1 VHFSVDQPIA
11 APVERV
17 EEAFV
22 DPGFY
27 KALGAMPA
35 IGDPE
40 VLECSER
47 SECSERDGQVFL
59 RVRYA
64 FTGDLAAPAR
74 RVLDP
79 DKLTWV
85 VESTVDR
92 NTKTTEFRMLPDHYA
107 NRLECAGSYTLVA
120 DGPGRTVQQMEGD
133 LRVNYPV
140 VGRLAERGI
149 LVGLKE
155 HIAEEAHVL
164 ERWVAGD
171 KA

>member
-1 VHFSVDQPIA
+1 MRFTVDQPIA
-11 APVERV
+11 APLERV

-22 DPGFY
+22 DAGFY
-27 KALGAMPA
+27 EALGAMSN

-40 VLECSER
+40 ILECTARGRE
-47 SECSERDGQVFL
+47 VFL

-64 FTGDLAAPAR
+64 FTGELAAPAR

-79 DKLTWV
+79 AKLTWV

-92 NTKTTEFRMLPDHYA
+92 STYTTAFRMLPDHYA

-120 DGPGRTVQQMEGD
+120 DGADATMQHMEGD
-133 LRVNYPV
+133 LRVNYPI

-149 LVGLKE
+149 FLGLKE
-155 HIAEEAHVL
+155 NVAEEARIV
-164 ERWVAGD
+164 ERWVAGEF
-171 KA
+171 A

>member
-1 VHFSVDQPIA
+1 MHFSVDQPIA
-11 APVERV
+11 VGIERV
-17 EEAFV
+17 GEAFV

-40 VLECSER
+40 VL
-47 SECSERDGQVFL
+47 ECSERDGQVFL

-107 NRLECAGSYTLVA
+107 NRLECAGSYTLA
-120 DGPGRTVQQMEGD
+120 PDGLDRTIQQMEGE
-133 LRVNYPV
+133 LRVNYPI

-149 LVGLKE
+149 YLGLKE

-164 ERWVAGD
+164 ERWVAARGG
-171 KA
+171 AQ

>member
-1 VHFSVDQPIA
+1 VRFTVDQPIA

-27 KALGAMPA
+27 RALGAMPN

-40 VLECSER
+40 ILECTV
-47 SECSERDGQVFL
+47 RDGEVFL

-64 FTGDLAAPAR
+64 FTGELAAPAR

-79 DKLTWV
+79 AKLTWV
-85 VESTVDR
+85 VESTVDQS
-92 NTKTTEFRMLPDHYA
+92 TSTTNFRMLPDHYA

-120 DGPGRTVQQMEGD
+120 TDATMTMQHMEGD

-140 VGRLAERGI
+140 VGRLAELGI
-149 LVGLKE
+149 VRGLKE
-155 HIAEEAHVL
+155 NVAQEARVV
-164 ERWVAGD
+164 ERWVAG
-171 KA
+171 KRA

>member
-1 VHFSVDQPIA
+1 MRFIVDQPIA
-11 APVERV
+11 APLERV

-27 KALGAMPA
+27 RALGAMPNL
-35 IGDPE
+35 GDPE
-40 VLECSER
+40 ILECTA
-47 SECSERDGQVFL
+47 RDTEVFL

-64 FTGDLAAPAR
+64 FTGELAAPAR

-79 DKLTWV
+79 AKLTWV

-92 NTKTTEFRMLPDHYA
+92 STNTTSFRMLPDHYA
-107 NRLECAGSYTLVA
+107 NRLECAGTYTLVA
-120 DGPGRTVQQMEGD
+120 TDATMTMQHMEGD

-149 LVGLKE
+149 VLGLKE
-155 HIAEEAHVL
+155 HIAQEAHVA
-164 ERWVAGD
+164 ERWVAGLSR
-171 KA
+171 

>member
-1 VHFSVDQPIA
+1 MRFRVDQAIA
-11 APVERV
+11 APVDDV
-17 EEAFV
+17 EGALV
-22 DPGFY
+22 DPRFY
-27 KALGAMPA
+27 EALASMPN
-35 IGDPE
+35 IGNPD
-40 VLECSER
+40 VLECTAH
-47 SECSERDGQVFL
+47 DGEVFL

-79 DKLTWV
+79 AKLTWV

-92 NTKTTEFRMLPDHYA
+92 TTFTTVFRMLPDHYA
-107 NRLECAGSYTLVA
+107 DRLTCSGSYMLVSSG
-120 DGPGRTVQQMEGD
+120 DHSTIQRMEGD

-149 LVGLKE
+149 FLGLKE
-155 HIAEEAHVL
+155 NVAQEARII

-171 KA
+171 FA

>member
-1 VHFSVDQPIA
+1 MRFTVDQPIA

-27 KALGAMPA
+27 KALGAMPN

-40 VLECSER
+40 ILECTA
-47 SECSERDGQVFL
+47 RDREVFL

-64 FTGDLAAPAR
+64 FTGELAAPAR

-79 DKLTWV
+79 AKLTWV
-85 VESTVDR
+85 VESTVDQS
-92 NTKTTEFRMLPDHYA
+92 TSTTTFRMLPDHYA
-107 NRLECAGSYTLVA
+107 NRLECGGTYTLA
-120 DGPGRTVQQMEGD
+120 ATDATMTMQHMEGD

-149 LVGLKE
+149 VLGLKE
-155 HIAEEAHVL
+155 HIAQEAHVV
-164 ERWVAGD
+164 ERWVAGEYS
-171 KA
+171 